1 MATTLSDMMGRVRAM
16 DPAEVRAWLLEGDP
30 SVRWRVFC
38 DLDDA
43 AAAQV
48 DAERAAVGALGWAAR
63 LLDVQDP
70 DGTWSGALY
79 SPKWVSTTYTLLH
92 LMWLG
97 LPAGHPAAHRGLD
110 RMWEWWR
117 ERRREPE
124 TCIQS
129 MLIRLTA
136 VFDHPSTGL
145 APLVADLLAQQQ
157 DDGGWNCETRTDR
170 AKHSSFHTSVQALE
184 ALAAYTRAGGA
195 IDVADPLRR
204 GLEFFGRH
212 RLYLSHRTGEVAIP
226 ASTRFP
232 AFPEWHFD
240 VLRGLELFAAL
251 DVPDSRLADAVDLV
265 RSRRRSDGRWH
276 TYAPYAGRHWFRLEE
291 PGPSRWTTVRALAV
305 LRWWESSSA
314 AAQVA

>member
-1 MATTLSDMMGRVRAM
+1 MRS
-16 DPAEVRAWLLEGDP
+16 WLLEGDP
-30 SVRWRVFC
+30 AIRWRVRAH
-38 DLDDA
+38 LDGAPDE
-43 AAAQV
+43 QV
-48 DAERAAVGALGWAAR
+48 AAERVRVAQLGWGAR
-63 LLDVQDP
+63 LLDLQDAN
-70 DGTWSGALY
+70 GTWSGALY

-110 RMWEWWR
+110 RLWEWRDRW
-117 ERRREPE
+117 REPE

-136 VFDHPSTGL
+136 VFDYPSAGL
-145 APLVADLLAQQQ
+145 DPLVGDLLAQQQ
-157 DDGGWNCETRTDR
+157 DDGGWNCQTRTDR

-184 ALAAYTRAGGA
+184 ALTAYQRAGGA
-195 IDVADPLRR
+195 TDVQDGLRG

-240 VLRGLELFAAL
+240 VLRGLELFAAA
-251 DVPDSRLADAVDLV
+251 DMVDPRLADAVALV
-265 RSRRRSDGRWH
+265 RSRRRADGRWH
-276 TYAPYAGRHWFRLEE
+276 TYAPYAGRHWFQLEE
-291 PGPSRWTTVRALAV
+291 SGPSRWTTVRARAV
-305 LRWWESSSA
+305 LRWWDTSSVPA
-314 AAQVA
+314 RVA